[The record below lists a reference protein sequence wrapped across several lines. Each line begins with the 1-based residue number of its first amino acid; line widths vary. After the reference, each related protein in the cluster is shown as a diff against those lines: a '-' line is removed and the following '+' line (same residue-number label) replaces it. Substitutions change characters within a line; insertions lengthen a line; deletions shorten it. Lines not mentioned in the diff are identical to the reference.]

1 MRDIDW
7 WCLIETCLYVNER
20 YRLMMSYWNMFE
32 HVNEGYMMMSY
43 WNMFVLMRDIDWLIV
58 CMLMRDID
66 WWCLIETCL
75 YVNERYRLMMSYWN
89 MFVC

>member
-1 MRDIDW
+1 MLMRDIDW
-7 WCLIETCLYVNER
+7 WCHIEPCLYVNER
-20 YRLMMSYWNMFE
+20 Y
-32 HVNEGYMMMSY
+32 VID
-43 WNMFVLMRDIDWLIV
+43 VLLKHV

-75 YVNERYRLMMSYWN
+75 YVNEIYRLMMSYGN